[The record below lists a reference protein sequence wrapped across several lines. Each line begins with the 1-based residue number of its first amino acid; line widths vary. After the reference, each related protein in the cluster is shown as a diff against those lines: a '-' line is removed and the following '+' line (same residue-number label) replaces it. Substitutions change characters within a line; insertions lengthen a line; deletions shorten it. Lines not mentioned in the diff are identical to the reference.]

1 MIISRDKATELLG
14 TMLGGY
20 NISPL
25 IDLLDDAE
33 VGGVAA
39 EGLKKTC

>member
-1 MIISRDKATELLG
+1 VPLSCWE

-25 IDLLDDAE
+25 IDLLDSPE
-33 VGGVAA
+33 LGQIAA
-39 EGLKKTC
+39 NGLKKHPVDV